1 MATITRRQFAQLA
14 GAGAAT
20 LSLGGLLAACTNG
33 DAGKGD
39 AKPEEG
45 VSAGTDTSKQVI
57 VSMTPGSEPAA
68 GFDPLVSWGC
78 GEHVHEPLIQSTL
91 IATTT
96 ELGFQND
103 LATSYEASADGLT
116 WTFAIRDDVKFTDG
130 QPLTAR
136 DVAFTLNGIRNAEAS
151 ECDLSM
157 MKEAVA
163 TDDTTVEISLDKPF
177 NALLYTLAVIGIVP
191 EHAYDDSYGDHPIGS
206 GRYMLEQWDKG
217 QQVILKANPDYYGDA
232 PKMERVVVVFMEE
245 DASLA
250 AAQSGQVDVAYTAA
264 TFADNQPMGYD
275 LLNCKSVDSRGI
287 SLPSVPAGGTKK
299 DEGGEYAAGNDVTC
313 DLAVRQAINYGVD
326 RERMIDN
333 VLNGYGTVA
342 YSVGDGMPWSS
353 TDMKCTTDV
362 EKAKKLLD
370 DGGWAAGADGIRE
383 KDGTRATLDL
393 YYSAGDSVRQ
403 AIAAEF
409 ANQMKDARHRGE
421 HQGRQLGRPLPS
433 PVHRPGGVGLG
444 HQRPYRDVQPVLL
457 GRHRQLRLLRE
468 RDGGRLPRRGA
479 QHSARGGLVRVLE
492 EGAVGRHDRLRP
504 AGRRAVGVVRQRR
517 PPVLREGEP
526 QGGEAEA
533 APARPRLVAG
543 EQRRP
548 VDVGLMF
555 RRRGGVRI
563 APSRSNSPE
572 LARTA
577 HGR

>member
-362 EKAKKLLD
+362 EKVKKLLD

-409 ANQMKDARHRGE
+409 ANQMKELGIEVNIKGASWDDLYP
-421 HQGRQLGRPLPS
+421 HQFTD
-433 PVHRPGGVGLG
+433 PVVWGWGTNAPTETYNLFYSAGTGNYACYENATV
-444 HQRPYRDVQPVLL
+444 
-457 GRHRQLRLLRE
+457 
-468 RDGGRLPRRGA
+468 DGYLDEALSTPRVEDSFEFWKKA
-479 QHSARGGLVRVLE
+479 QWDGTTGFA
-492 EGAVGRHDRLRP
+492 
-504 AGRRAVGVVRQRR
+504 
-517 PPVLREGEP
+517 P
-526 QGGEAEA
+526 QGD
-533 APARPRLVAG
+533 APWVWFANVDHLYFAKENLKVAKQKPHPHGHGWSLVNN
-543 EQRRP
+543 
-548 VDVGLMF
+548 VDQWTW
-555 RRRGGVRI
+555 
-563 APSRSNSPE
+563 A
-572 LARTA
+572 
-577 HGR
+577 

>member
-326 RERMIDN
+326 RERMIGN

-353 TDMKCTTDV
+353 ADMKCTTDV

-383 KDGTRATLDL
+383 KGGTRAALDL

-409 ANQMKDARHRGE
+409 ANQMKELGIEVNIKGASWDDLYP
-421 HQGRQLGRPLPS
+421 HQFTD
-433 PVHRPGGVGLG
+433 PVVWGWGTNAPTETYNLFYSAGTGNYACYENATV
-444 HQRPYRDVQPVLL
+444 
-457 GRHRQLRLLRE
+457 
-468 RDGGRLPRRGA
+468 DGYLDEALSTPRVEDSFEFWKKA
-479 QHSARGGLVRVLE
+479 QWDGTTGFA
-492 EGAVGRHDRLRP
+492 
-504 AGRRAVGVVRQRR
+504 
-517 PPVLREGEP
+517 P
-526 QGGEAEA
+526 QGD
-533 APARPRLVAG
+533 APWVWFANVDHLYFAKENLKVAKQKPHPHGHGWSLVNN
-543 EQRRP
+543 
-548 VDVGLMF
+548 VDQWTW
-555 RRRGGVRI
+555 
-563 APSRSNSPE
+563 A
-572 LARTA
+572 
-577 HGR
+577 

>member
-163 TDDTTVEISLDKPF
+163 TDDTTVEISLHKPF

-191 EHAYDDSYGDHPIGS
+191 EHAYDDS
-206 GRYMLEQWDKG
+206 
-217 QQVILKANPDYYGDA
+217 
-232 PKMERVVVVFMEE
+232 
-245 DASLA
+245 
-250 AAQSGQVDVAYTAA
+250 
-264 TFADNQPMGYD
+264 
-275 LLNCKSVDSRGI
+275 
-287 SLPSVPAGGTKK
+287 
-299 DEGGEYAAGNDVTC
+299 
-313 DLAVRQAINYGVD
+313 
-326 RERMIDN
+326 
-333 VLNGYGTVA
+333 
-342 YSVGDGMPWSS
+342 
-353 TDMKCTTDV
+353 
-362 EKAKKLLD
+362 
-370 DGGWAAGADGIRE
+370 
-383 KDGTRATLDL
+383 
-393 YYSAGDSVRQ
+393 
-403 AIAAEF
+403 
-409 ANQMKDARHRGE
+409 
-421 HQGRQLGRPLPS
+421 
-433 PVHRPGGVGLG
+433 
-444 HQRPYRDVQPVLL
+444 
-457 GRHRQLRLLRE
+457 
-468 RDGGRLPRRGA
+468 
-479 QHSARGGLVRVLE
+479 
-492 EGAVGRHDRLRP
+492 
-504 AGRRAVGVVRQRR
+504 
-517 PPVLREGEP
+517 
-526 QGGEAEA
+526 
-533 APARPRLVAG
+533 
-543 EQRRP
+543 
-548 VDVGLMF
+548 
-555 RRRGGVRI
+555 
-563 APSRSNSPE
+563 
-572 LARTA
+572 
-577 HGR
+577 

>member
-1 MATITRRQFAQLA
+1 MSTATTVTGRSADVRRTAAPGTTRRSFVKLA
-14 GAGAAT
+14 GAGLA
-20 LSLGGLLAACTNG
+20 GIGLAGAGLAASPFAPRAARA
-33 DAGKGD
+33 DEA
-39 AKPEEG
+39 P
-45 VSAGTDTSKQVI
+45 SQVI
-57 VSMTPGSEPAA
+57 VTMTTSSEPAA
-68 GFDPLVSWGC
+68 GFDPLRSWGC

-91 IATTT
+91 IVTDT
-96 ELGFQND
+96 ELSFKND
-103 LATSYEASADGLT
+103 LATSYECSEDGLT
-116 WTFAIRDDVKFTDG
+116 WTFTIRDDVTFTDG
-130 QPLTAR
+130 EPLTAR

-206 GRYMLEQWDKG
+206 GRYLLEQWDKG

-326 RERMIDN
+326 RERMIGN

-353 TDMKCTTDV
+353 ADMKCTTDV

-383 KDGTRATLDL
+383 KGGTRAALDL

-409 ANQMKDARHRGE
+409 ANQMKELGIEVNIKGASWDDLYP
-421 HQGRQLGRPLPS
+421 HQFTD
-433 PVHRPGGVGLG
+433 PVVWGWGTNAPTETYNLFYSAGTGNYACYENATVDGYL
-444 HQRPYRDVQPVLL
+444 DEALAQPRVEDSFEFWKKA
-457 GRHRQLRLLRE
+457 QW
-468 RDGGRLPRRGA
+468 DGTTGFA
-479 QHSARGGLVRVLE
+479 
-492 EGAVGRHDRLRP
+492 
-504 AGRRAVGVVRQRR
+504 
-517 PPVLREGEP
+517 P
-526 QGGEAEA
+526 QGD
-533 APARPRLVAG
+533 APWVWFANVDHLYFAKENLKVAKQKPHPHGHGWSLVNN
-543 EQRRP
+543 
-548 VDVGLMF
+548 VDQWTW
-555 RRRGGVRI
+555 
-563 APSRSNSPE
+563 A
-572 LARTA
+572 
-577 HGR
+577 

>member
-383 KDGTRATLDL
+383 KDGTRAD
-393 YYSAGDSVRQ
+393 AGPVLLCRRLRAPGHRRRVRQ
-403 AIAAEF
+403 PDEG
-409 ANQMKDARHRGE
+409 ARHRGE
-421 HQGRQLGRPLPS
+421 HQGRELGRPLPA

-479 QHSARGGLVRVLE
+479 
-492 EGAVGRHDRLRP
+492 RP
-504 AGRRAVGVVRQRR
+504 APRVEDSFEFWKKAQWDGTTGFA
-517 PPVLREGEP
+517 P
-526 QGGEAEA
+526 QGD
-533 APARPRLVAG
+533 APWVWFANVDHLYFAKENLKVAKQKPHPHGHGWSLVNN
-543 EQRRP
+543 
-548 VDVGLMF
+548 VDQWTW
-555 RRRGGVRI
+555 
-563 APSRSNSPE
+563 A
-572 LARTA
+572 
-577 HGR
+577 

>member
-33 DAGKGD
+33 DAGTGD

-163 TDDTTVEISLDKPF
+163 TDDTTVEISLHKPF

-206 GRYMLEQWDKG
+206 GRYLLEQWDKG

-313 DLAVRQAINYGVD
+313 DLAVRQANNYGVD
-326 RERMIDN
+326 RERMIGN

-353 TDMKCTTDV
+353 ADMKCTTDV

-383 KDGTRATLDL
+383 KGGTRAALDL

-409 ANQMKDARHRGE
+409 ANQMKELGIEVNIKGASWDDLYP
-421 HQGRQLGRPLPS
+421 HQFTD
-433 PVHRPGGVGLG
+433 PVVWGWGTNAPTETYNLFYSAGTGNYACYENATVDGYL
-444 HQRPYRDVQPVLL
+444 DEALAQPRVEDSFEFWKKA
-457 GRHRQLRLLRE
+457 QW
-468 RDGGRLPRRGA
+468 DGTTGFA
-479 QHSARGGLVRVLE
+479 
-492 EGAVGRHDRLRP
+492 
-504 AGRRAVGVVRQRR
+504 
-517 PPVLREGEP
+517 P
-526 QGGEAEA
+526 QGD
-533 APARPRLVAG
+533 APWVWFANVDHLYFAKENLKVAKQKPHPHGHGWSLVNN
-543 EQRRP
+543 
-548 VDVGLMF
+548 VDQWTW
-555 RRRGGVRI
+555 
-563 APSRSNSPE
+563 A
-572 LARTA
+572 
-577 HGR
+577 